1 MNQDSDQPF
10 DSGDADV
17 GKRDASPED
26 VVHKGDAHARDIH
39 PVEPSSSDP
48 PPDVLGLFGG
58 SAELT
63 ALADEDANDLLR
75 FVESSMTESE
85 ASKFLAQLE
94 SRDPLAALRL
104 LRMQEDHRLLRT
116 TGEVPVGR
124 DLLGPVRARVAR
136 GEIVADSNFA
146 AGAAEPT
153 QFMERSLES
162 LVRRRR
168 WHAKRRP
175 VQILFAVLMVAS
187 VFLAVLWGRGR
198 FGEATR
204 SEKAESGVVASENK
218 TALVLASFGLVLP
231 VTDPGRIE
239 TEIAL
244 VAIERGV
251 VLVRNLRPSP
261 IGTRLDQP
269 VPIVGRVEDAP
280 TDELRRALADR
291 GFGYALVMT
300 RGQASAVLAEIG
312 QIAAKRDGRFSA
324 RLVSTSSTIE
334 TELSQDAWTSWSKQA
349 EAVPASVGTDDL
361 IVVPLAMMPFKAD

>member
-10 DSGDADV
+10 DSGDPEA
-17 GKRDASPED
+17 GKSDASPED
-26 VVHKGDAHARDIH
+26 VVHEGDSHARGID
-39 PVEPSSSDP
+39 PAESSSSDP
-48 PPDVLGLFGG
+48 PPDILGLFGG

-63 ALADEDANDLLR
+63 ALADEDANELLR

-85 ASKFLAQLE
+85 SAQFLAQLE
-94 SRDPLAALRL
+94 SRDPLAAMRL

-168 WHAKRRP
+168 WNAKRRP
-175 VQILFAVLMVAS
+175 VQILLAVLMVAMLFVV
-187 VFLAVLWGRGR
+187 VFWGRGR
-198 FGEATR
+198 FVGTVQPTEP
-204 SEKAESGVVASENK
+204 GVVASEDQG
-218 TALVLASFGLVLP
+218 VWILASFGLVVP
-231 VTDPGRIE
+231 VTDPARIE

-244 VAIERGV
+244 IAIERGV
-251 VLVRNLRPSP
+251 VLVRNLQTSKL
-261 IGTRLDQP
+261 GDAVSQP
-269 VPIVGRVEDAP
+269 VPIVGRSEDGP
-280 TDELRRALADR
+280 PDELRQALADR

-300 RGQASAVLAEIG
+300 RGEASAVLAEIG
-312 QIAAKRDGRFSA
+312 QVAAERDGRFSA
-324 RLVSTSSTIE
+324 RLVSTKSTIQ
-334 TELSQDAWTSWSKQA
+334 TDLSQDAWTSWSRQA
-349 EAVPASVGTDDL
+349 EAVPARVDTDEL
-361 IVVPLAMMPFKAD
+361 VVVPLAMMPFTED

>member
-1 MNQDSDQPF
+1 MNQDSDQPR
-10 DSGDADV
+10 DSGDPDG
-17 GKRDASPED
+17 GKSDASPED
-26 VVHKGDAHARDIH
+26 VVHEGDSHARGID
-39 PVEPSSSDP
+39 PAEPSASDP
-48 PPDVLGLFGG
+48 PPDILGLFGG

-63 ALADEDANDLLR
+63 ALADEDANELLR

-85 ASKFLAQLE
+85 AAVFLAQLE
-94 SRDPLAALRL
+94 SRDPLAAMRL

-168 WHAKRRP
+168 WDAKRRP
-175 VQILFAVLMVAS
+175 AQILLAVLMVAMLFVA
-187 VFLAVLWGRGR
+187 VFWGRGR
-198 FGEATR
+198 FVGTVRPPEP
-204 SEKAESGVVASENK
+204 GVVASEDQGV
-218 TALVLASFGLVLP
+218 LILASFGLVVP
-231 VTDPGRIE
+231 VTDPARIE

-244 VAIERGV
+244 IAIERGV
-251 VLVRNLRPSP
+251 VLVRNLQTSQL
-261 IGTRLDQP
+261 GDGVNQP
-269 VPIVGRVEDAP
+269 VPIVGRGEDGP
-280 TDELRRALADR
+280 PDELRRALADR

-312 QIAAKRDGRFSA
+312 QVAGERDGRFSA
-324 RLVSTSSTIE
+324 RLVSTKSTIE
-334 TELSQDAWTSWSKQA
+334 TDLSQDAWTSWSRQA
-349 EAVPASVGTDDL
+349 EAVPARVDTDEL
-361 IVVPLAMMPFKAD
+361 VVVPLAMMPFADE